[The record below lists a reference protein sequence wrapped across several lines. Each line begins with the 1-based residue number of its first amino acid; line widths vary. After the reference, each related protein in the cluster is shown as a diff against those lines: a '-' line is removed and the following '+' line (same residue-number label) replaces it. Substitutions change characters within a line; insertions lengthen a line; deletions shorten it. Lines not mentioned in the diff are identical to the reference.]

1 MNVSVDTTIP
11 ANTTDTNQ
19 QTINANDITLTVDGT
34 LDFASPRTIDV
45 GTFTGVTIINNAG
58 ATINSSDTGTTE
70 TIYANNG
77 EGLTIINSGTISADG
92 NRAIRIRNDTSF
104 SIINNAGGL
113 ITSTSGTINLP
124 ANTGTITNSG
134 TITTTGAND
143 TIRTSGSVGTGVVI
157 TNNAGGIISNA
168 STNSAIRLNGLDS
181 IINSGSIINSST
193 GFSIRFDGNNNTATL
208 KEGSI
213 LVGTIQLDA
222 GTTGNTLKIEQ
233 GFGQAYFYEISG
245 TGTFTLEDL
254 SGNTAVKG
262 SAGSVG
268 QGANESVD
276 ELLGLRTFN
285 LCSATKPMAAES
297 ISSILLSNTN
307 SI

>member
-1 MNVSVDTTIP
+1 MEKFCARHISYWKRTFFGLVAVAILIAPPPQAWAVNVSVDTTIP

-181 IINSGSIINSST
+181 IIDSGSIINSST

-233 GFGQAYFYEISG
+233 GFGQA
-245 TGTFTLEDL
+245 
-254 SGNTAVKG
+254 
-262 SAGSVG
+262 
-268 QGANESVD
+268 
-276 ELLGLRTFN
+276 
-285 LCSATKPMAAES
+285 
-297 ISSILLSNTN
+297 
-307 SI
+307 